1 LAASQN
7 RICVV
12 EPAHGHANNQALKF
26 LEWHPFIEN
35 CGVCGAFVGSVM
47 LHDPIPT
54 HEALLD
60 AGMVSHKIPPAFSIP
75 CHPIY
80 MNVFASSKLRSSR
93 IQTSREGTTILLCT
107 AMGNLFVQGRRRSGR
122 ELQNPCPSMMRSP
135 AWSPAGGGEAS
146 PE

>member
-1 LAASQN
+1 MWGFC
-7 RICVV
+7 RIR
-12 EPAHGHANNQALKF
+12 
-26 LEWHPFIEN
+26 
-35 CGVCGAFVGSVM
+35 SVM

-93 IQTSREGTTILLCT
+93 IQTSREGTTLLLCT

-122 ELQNPCPSMMRSP
+122 ELQNPCPSMVSSP
-135 AWSPAGGGEAS
+135 AFITRVEEDLDDTERCNFWRKISFSHLPRFWSADGMFGFLSSLIET
-146 PE
+146 